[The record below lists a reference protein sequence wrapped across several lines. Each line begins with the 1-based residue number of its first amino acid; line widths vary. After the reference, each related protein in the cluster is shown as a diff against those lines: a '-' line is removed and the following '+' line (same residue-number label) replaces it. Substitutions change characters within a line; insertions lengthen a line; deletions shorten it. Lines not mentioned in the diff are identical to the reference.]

1 MQLPAGHMHLPRH
14 RYMLAETFNNALP
27 QIDRFKALQYL
38 TLEIH
43 GKTCVNFVLAGKM
56 LVDRPLA
63 YASLERNLFDGNAFP
78 PIRFEQAQR
87 SREDILPST
96 FNSRVFRSC
105 ALIEAPLA
113 IYD

>member
-27 QIDRFKALQYL
+27 QIDRFKALQHL
-38 TLEIH
+38 SLEIH
-43 GKTCVNFVLAGKM
+43 GQARVNLVLAGKM

-63 YASLERNLFDGNAFP
+63 YASLECNLFDRNAFP

-96 FNSRVFRSC
+96 FKFTCFPIVC
-105 ALIEAPLA
+105 AHQGPISDL
-113 IYD
+113 